1 MALVALR
8 GILGFFLGA
17 TWPAIPPMASKW
29 IPPMERSKFIA
40 NMMASS
46 LGAALTMPMSGY
58 LISHFGWE
66 SVFYITGG
74 IGLVWSIAWFFLVFD
89 SPAQHPRITTEERY
103 EIESKIAEG
112 SGGKGVK
119 PSKVPWKDML
129 LSLPVWAIIVTHGC
143 SVFGYFTVVNQLPS
157 YMKQV
162 LHFKIKENGLLS
174 SLPYL
179 GKFFFVISISETND
193 TVVLRLVICV
203 LTNFV

>member
-1 MALVALR
+1 M
-8 GILGFFLGA
+8 
-17 TWPAIPPMASKW
+17 
-29 IPPMERSKFIA
+29 
-40 NMMASS
+40 
-46 LGAALTMPMSGY
+46 TMPMSGY
-58 LISHFGWE
+58 LIEHFGWE

-119 PSKVPWKDML
+119 PSKVPWKAIL
-129 LSLPVWAIIVTHGC
+129 LSMPVWALIVTHGC

-179 GKFFFVISISETND
+179 GEKYTFINVKLCFVIKDNSLLLYLQELVLNISEESKLS
-193 TVVLRLVICV
+193 VLVD
-203 LTNFV
+203 FEEAPK